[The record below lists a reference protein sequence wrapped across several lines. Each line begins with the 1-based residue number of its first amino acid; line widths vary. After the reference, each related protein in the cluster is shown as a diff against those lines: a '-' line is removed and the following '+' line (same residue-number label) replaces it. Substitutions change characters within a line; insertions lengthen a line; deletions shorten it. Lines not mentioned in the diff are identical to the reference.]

1 MIDPELK
8 TELEKINRSLV
19 GIFHKTES
27 LPRAFLRGML
37 HGVGGIFGVVMA
49 VVLIGWILNAI
60 GVIPGF
66 REQAREWK
74 GMWQDTLEQVRKIR

>member
-8 TELEKINRSLV
+8 TELDKINRSLT

-27 LPRAFLRGML
+27 LWRAFARGVL
-37 HGVGGIFGVVMA
+37 QGIGGILGVALA
-49 VVLIGWILNAI
+49 VATIGWILNVM

-66 REQAREWK
+66 REQAKEWK
-74 GMWQDTLEQVRKIR
+74 SMWQETLEQVRKIR